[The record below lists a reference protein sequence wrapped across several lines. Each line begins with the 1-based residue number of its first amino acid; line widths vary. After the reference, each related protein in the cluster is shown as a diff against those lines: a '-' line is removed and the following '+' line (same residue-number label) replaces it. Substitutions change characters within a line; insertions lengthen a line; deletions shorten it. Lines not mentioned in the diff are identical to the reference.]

1 MEENKKPEWLQE
13 LYEIA
18 PPDWTNL
25 LSETDGVVSLVQQLK
40 ESLPA
45 DEVSQLG
52 SESRRIWELFGLYY
66 RGCHRWR
73 DAIGIYSSMYTHFL
87 EHQLISGE
95 RIHKG
100 MPLLWM
106 ADCYLAEGFTTISKR
121 YLMLT
126 LIEDAITG
134 KGTIK
139 PKETGVYFRLNWRH
153 GLTDEEIKSYSQQVF
168 PIYRKNPKHS
178 LFPEWVLQE
187 LDQDWL
193 VEIPSPN
200 EAAQYVANTT
210 YAKYLISNLGE
221 STGRVLEKL
230 AEYVLSCIPGC
241 RTARRLI
248 TKSTDYD
255 IVCSIDGIEIDFR
268 SEFGRYFVCECK
280 DWKNPVDYSSLA
292 KFCRVLDSV
301 KARFG
306 ILFSSQ
312 GITGEKTT
320 ENAKREQL
328 KVFQD
333 RGMVIVVIT
342 KKDIEY
348 VADGGNFIGLLRKK
362 YEKVRLD
369 LN

>member
-1 MEENKKPEWLQE
+1 MEEEKIPEWLQE
-13 LYEIA
+13 LYDIA
-18 PPDWTNL
+18 PTEWTNL
-25 LSETDGVVSLVQQLK
+25 LSETDGVVSLVEQLK

-45 DEVSQLG
+45 EKVSQLG
-52 SESRRIWELFGLYY
+52 SQERKIWERFGQYY
-66 RGCHRWR
+66 RGYQRWR
-73 DAIGIYSSMYTHFL
+73 DAIGVYSSMYSHFL

-106 ADCYLAEGFTTISKR
+106 ADCYLAAGFASISKR

-134 KGTIK
+134 KGKINL
-139 PKETGVYFRLNWRH
+139 KETGVYFRLNWRH
-153 GLTDEEIKSYSQQVF
+153 GLTDEEIKNYSNQIF
-168 PIYRKNPKHS
+168 PIYSKNPDHC

-187 LDQDWL
+187 LDQDWIL
-193 VEIPSPN
+193 EIPSPN
-200 EAAQYVANTT
+200 EAAQYVSNTT
-210 YAKYLISNLGE
+210 YVKYLISNLGE
-221 STGRVLEKL
+221 PTGKVLERL
-230 AEYVLSCIPGC
+230 TEYILSCIPGC
-241 RTARRLI
+241 RTARRQI

-255 IVCSIDGIEIDFR
+255 IVCSIYGIEVDFR

-280 DWKNPVDYSSLA
+280 DWKKAVDYGSFA

-312 GITGEKTT
+312 GITGEKNT

-342 KKDIEY
+342 KNDIEY